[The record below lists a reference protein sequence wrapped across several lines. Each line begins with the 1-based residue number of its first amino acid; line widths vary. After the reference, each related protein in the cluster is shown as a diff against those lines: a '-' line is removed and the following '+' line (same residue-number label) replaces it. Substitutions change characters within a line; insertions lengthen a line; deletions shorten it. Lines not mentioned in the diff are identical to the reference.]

1 MGGVGRTSESMEI
14 YPNKMKLRVL
24 LSYWYYKDTDLD
36 ALFEK
41 YFTPPYPDVFA
52 DSGGFSAMTQG
63 AQIDVNEYAAWIKRY
78 KHLFNTYAN
87 LDVIGDAGATLDNQH
102 RLEDLGVEPIPVF
115 HVNEDWAQ
123 LESYIENYPYIALGG
138 MVPYMR
144 YTKKIMPWIIKAFK
158 LAGDKS
164 VFHGF
169 GATSWEV
176 IKNLPWY
183 SVDSS
188 SWGAGFRY
196 GQVPLFDENR
206 GKFVTA
212 QLGDP
217 VSCGKASKLFRSLG
231 FDPLDFVDRS
241 RNDRSK
247 ICAVSA
253 LSYMKA
259 EQWLRKRWG
268 EIYIP
273 KRETDKDGLMLH
285 LATWSPDIKSSENSQ
300 FVGGDI
306 QWDTFQHVDADL
318 RLHLS
323 DTSNG
328 INYGDADK
336 GLKVYGAV
344 SGGSTNQVPAKNMS
358 IASVAEA
365 IDGLNLYLADNT
377 IPNGGGYRV
386 GDTKVKTRNQLD
398 MRKP

>member
-1 MGGVGRTSESMEI
+1 MHLYLVPCNAMANGNFVAEDRGLIETHNLKITGGGGAD
-14 YPNKMKLRVL
+14 PNGMKLRIL
-24 LSYWYYKDTDLD
+24 LSYWYYKDTNLD
-36 ALFEK
+36 SLFEK

-115 HVNEDWAQ
+115 HVNEDWVQ
-123 LESYIENYPYIALGG
+123 LESYIEQYPYIALGG

-188 SWGAGFRY
+188 SWGAGFRF
-196 GQVPLFDENR
+196 GQVPLFDENK

-212 QLGDP
+212 KLGDP
-217 VSCGKASKLFRSLG
+217 TSCGKASRLFRSLG

-253 LSYMKA
+253 LSYIKA
-259 EQWLRKRWG
+259 EQWLRNRWG

-273 KRETDKDGLMLH
+273 KRDSEPVGLRVH
-285 LATWSPDIKSSENSQ
+285 LADANPARYGEAVAGS
-300 FVGGDI
+300 
-306 QWDTFQHVDADL
+306 VDADL

-336 GLKVYGAV
+336 GIKVHLQDAQHEFGDARRAV
-344 SGGSTNQVPAKNMS
+344 N
-358 IASVAEA
+358 
-365 IDGLNLYLADNT
+365 YLQ
-377 IPNGGGYRV
+377 
-386 GDTKVKTRNQLD
+386 NQLD

>member
-1 MGGVGRTSESMEI
+1 
-14 YPNKMKLRVL
+14 MKLRIL
-24 LSYWYYKDTDLD
+24 LSYWYYKDTDLNM
-36 ALFEK
+36 LFEK

-63 AQIDVNEYAAWIKRY
+63 AQIDLGEYAAWIKRF
-78 KHLFNTYAN
+78 KHLFNAYAN
-87 LDVIGDAGATLDNQH
+87 LDVIGDAAATRDNQH
-102 RLEDLGVEPIPVF
+102 RLEDLGTEPIPVF

-123 LESYIENYPYIALGG
+123 LESYIEQYPYIALGG

-144 YTKKIMPWIIKAFK
+144 YTKKIMPWIIKAFR
-158 LAGDKS
+158 LANKQS

-169 GATSWEV
+169 GATSWDV

-196 GQVPLFDENR
+196 GQVPLFDESR
-206 GKFVTA
+206 GRFVTA

-217 VSCGKASKLFRSLG
+217 ISCGKASRLFRNLG

-241 RNDRSK
+241 RNDRAK

-253 LSYMKA
+253 LSYIKA

-268 EIYIP
+268 EVYIP
-273 KRETDKDGLMLH
+273 NNERQAGLKQY
-285 LATWSPDIKSSENSQ
+285 LATWPPDITSSEGSQ

-306 QWDTFQHVDADL
+306 QWDTFKGVNAGL
-318 RLHLS
+318 RLHPS

-328 INYGDADK
+328 VNFGDAD
-336 GLKVYGAV
+336 
-344 SGGSTNQVPAKNMS
+344 SGVKIILSDAYHEAGDIRRAAS
-358 IASVAEA
+358 I
-365 IDGLNLYLADNT
+365 LNPT
-377 IPNGGGYRV
+377 
-386 GDTKVKTRNQLD
+386 
-398 MRKP
+398 